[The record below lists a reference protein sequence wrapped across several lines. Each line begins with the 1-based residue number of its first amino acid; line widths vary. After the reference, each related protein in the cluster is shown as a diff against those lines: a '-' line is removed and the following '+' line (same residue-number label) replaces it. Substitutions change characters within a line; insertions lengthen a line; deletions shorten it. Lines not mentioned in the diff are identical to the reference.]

1 MCVVLFDILLRNGQS
16 LLPLSLSARKLA
28 LQQVVKVLPGEVE
41 LAQAKP
47 YRDAADIMRELKEV
61 ASRGEE
67 GLIIKRSSMG
77 YHPGDRH
84 WWKLKQDYLA
94 GMADTLDL
102 VVLGAYRGKG
112 AKGGLLSAFLM
123 GCFDPDTQQ
132 WKTVCKVGSG
142 FDEAELKD
150 VQPGLLRQMV
160 PLEKGAAPPAWLQVH
175 KNLLPDMVIVD
186 PRQAPVWEIAGS
198 EFTRSPVHTAQG
210 LSLRFPRLLKTRA
223 DKDFATHTNLSAL
236 TDIAKLSSAKKRSY
250 STSTRPSVN
259 SFTPP
264 TLQPSRLAAVALCSS
279 TASAWPPSRR
289 SFATA
294 ISAPFFPKPAGL
306 GRTVAGFTPPRAAN
320 TTKLLVRF

>member
-1 MCVVLFDILLRNGQS
+1 
-16 LLPLSLSARKLA
+16 
-28 LQQVVKVLPGEVE
+28 VVKVLPGEVE

-47 YRDAADIMRELKEV
+47 YRDAPDIMRELKEV

-67 GLIIKRSSMG
+67 GLILKRGSMG

-123 GCFDPDTQQ
+123 GCFDPDSQQ

-150 VQPGLLRQMV
+150 VQQGLLQQMV
-160 PLEKGAAPPAWLQVH
+160 PLEKGAAPPGWLQVH

-236 TDIAKLSSAKKRSY
+236 VGLAKLSNAKKRSY
-250 STSTRPSVN
+250 STSARPLVS
-259 SFTPP
+259 SFTASPLQSSKRAVTAICSP
-264 TLQPSRLAAVALCSS
+264 TASVWPAPRRFS
-279 TASAWPPSRR
+279 TATPA
-289 SFATA
+289 F
-294 ISAPFFPKPAGL
+294 SAPKPLGL
-306 GRTVAGFTPPRAAN
+306 LAGFTPPRAAI
-320 TTKLLVRF
+320 TPRLLMRF